1 MVIAFKELAGL
12 PATGPMAVPFPSAWG
27 ALGREGKV
35 VEFRSA
41 AGSWVGNFRPGL
53 GGVDAAHACPDGRH
67 VLVVAAGD
75 AWMVDAERRA
85 ADVILPAVDATLE
98 VPGSS
103 DLILSRQGLALVR
116 LEGSRVI
123 WHSRRI
129 SWDGFDDL
137 RIEGSRIVGQAFDP
151 MNDAWV
157 PFAVDL
163 RTGASDGGSYPI
175 ELDDSWERLG
185 G

>member
-12 PATGPMAVPFPSAWG
+12 PATGPMAVPFPSAWV
-27 ALGREGKV
+27 GREGKV
-35 VEFRSA
+35 VEFHTA

-53 GGVDAAHACPDGRH
+53 GGIDAAHACPDGRH

-75 AWMVDAERRA
+75 AWMVDAERQQA
-85 ADVILPAVDATLE
+85 NVILPAVDASME

-137 RIEGSRIVGQAFDP
+137 RIEGARIVGQAFDP
-151 MNDAWV
+151 MKEAWV

-163 RTGASDGGSYPI
+163 RTGASEGGSYPV
-175 ELDDSWERLG
+175 ELGDSWEQLG